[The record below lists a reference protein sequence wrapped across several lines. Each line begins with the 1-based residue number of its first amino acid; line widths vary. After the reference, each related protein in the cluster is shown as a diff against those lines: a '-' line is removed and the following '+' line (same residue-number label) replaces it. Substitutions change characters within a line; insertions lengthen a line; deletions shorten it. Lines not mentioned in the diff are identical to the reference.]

1 MKLYPIQCGKFKL
14 DGGAM
19 FGVVPKS
26 IWQKTN
32 PADEKNLVE
41 LGTRSLLIEDG
52 KKLILVDC
60 GLGNKQDEKFFGHYS
75 LFGDDSLDKNLAK
88 YGFVREDI
96 TDVFLTH
103 LHFDHCG
110 GAVEWND
117 SRTEYQPAFKNA
129 EFWTNKNH
137 WEWATNP
144 NPREKPSFLKENIF
158 PLEES
163 GQLRFLDLP
172 KTGNYSFAPDLK
184 MDVIFVD
191 GHTEKQMLPVL
202 KYQDKTIIYA
212 ADLVPTAGHV
222 PLIYVPSYDVRPLIT
237 LEEKEKFLK
246 QCVDNEYLLFFEHD
260 AVNELASLKM
270 TEKGVRIDETFS
282 FNDVFGY

>member
-1 MKLYPIQCGKFKL
+1 
-14 DGGAM
+14 M

-117 SRTEYQPAFKNA
+117 SRTGYQPAFKNA

-172 KTGNYSFAPDLK
+172 KTGNYGFAPDLK

-260 AVNELASLKM
+260 AVKELASLKM